1 MPNLTRPGE
10 WTLNECAALLKS
22 KDDSI
27 RRQLRVLSDGEV
39 IISDKIGKN
48 EAIESYKFALP
59 IWLIGNGYTGPE
71 AAEDKQWVERVHR
84 AVQRFWD
91 EGAAGIVDDF

>member
-1 MPNLTRPGE
+1 MPNLTRPDE
-10 WTLNECAALLKS
+10 WTLDECAALLKS

-27 RRQLRVLSDGEV
+27 RRQLRVLSNGEV
-39 IISDKIGKN
+39 IISDKIGN
-48 EAIESYKFALP
+48 EDIDTCKFALP
-59 IWLIGNGYTGPE
+59 TWLIGNGYTGPE

-91 EGAAGIVDDF
+91 EGARGVVDDF